1 MGISI
6 SFFPTETLSA
16 VILSLVV
23 LRTLGVFT
31 NADTPDDAQV
41 ARDNGAEGIGLCRTE
56 HMFFSSEERIKTVR
70 KMIVAQDKE
79 ARIKALEELLPFQ
92 RSDFEGLFTAMSGL
106 PVTIRLL
113 DPPLHEFLPD
123 GDVEEVVAT
132 LAKETGATEQDIMDT
147 VERLEELNPMLG
159 FRGCRLAITYPEIAE
174 MQVRY
179 CSALGRTA
187 SGCRSQLLWGQY
199 SSLEAHGGQP
209 WLNFAL

>member
-1 MGISI
+1 M
-6 SFFPTETLSA
+6 PCLLQEAETQ
-16 VILSLVV
+16 VLVR
-23 LRTLGVFT
+23 RTLGVFT
-31 NADTPDDAQV
+31 NADTPEDAQI
-41 ARDNGAEGIGLCRTE
+41 ARENGAEGIGLCRTE

-79 ARIKALEELLPFQ
+79 SRIKALEELLPFQ

-132 LAKETGATEQDIMDT
+132 LAQETGATPQDIMET

-174 MQVRY
+174 MQVR
-179 CSALGRTA
+179 G
-187 SGCRSQLLWGQY
+187 
-199 SSLEAHGGQP
+199 
-209 WLNFAL
+209 LNLVAQAILVDLP